1 MPGMTKQKAGVK
13 KKVPVR
19 LRGGGPPKPK
29 GFKNGGGECGKK
41 KRARAGAKKK

>member
-1 MPGMTKQKAGVK
+1 MPGMRKNRVTKPKAGAK

-29 GFKNGGGECGKK
+29 GFRKGG
-41 KRARAGAKKK
+41 RAKK

>member
-1 MPGMTKQKAGVK
+1 MPGMRKNGVTKPKAGAK

-29 GFKNGGGECGKK
+29 GFKRGG
-41 KRARAGAKKK
+41 RAKK